1 MQLLQN
7 KLAVVTGSSS
17 GIGRAIAIELASSG
31 ANVIVHAAQDADGA
45 QKTATAVQE
54 QGRQCK
60 VILADIADAEQRNA
74 LVNES
79 WSVLGP
85 VDIWVNNAGADVLTG
100 EAAKW
105 SFERKLQRLW
115 EVDVVGTIAISRD
128 VGARMHQMEP
138 NAENTP
144 SIVNI
149 GWDQAAVGM
158 GGESGELFATSK
170 GAIMAFTKSLAR
182 SLAPKVRVNCVAPGW
197 IKTKW
202 GDDAPEYWN
211 QRAISESLLQRWG
224 RPEDVA
230 KTIRHVVSPDA
241 AFISGQIL
249 NVNGGYRG
257 EIQNPQ

>member
-17 GIGRAIAIELASSG
+17 GIGRAIAIELAKCG

-45 QKTATAVQE
+45 RNTAAAIE
-54 QGRQCK
+54 KQGRQTK
-60 VILADIADAEQRNA
+60 VILADVSDERQRGK

-79 WSVLGP
+79 WDTFGP

-100 EAAKW
+100 DAAAW
-105 SFERKLQRLW
+105 SFERKLHRLW
-115 EVDVVGTIAISRD
+115 EVDVAGTLAISRD
-128 VGARMHQMEP
+128 VGARMLQMAP
-138 NAENTP
+138 QPKSPP

-158 GGESGELFATSK
+158 SGESGELFATSK

-202 GDDAPEYWN
+202 GDDAPDYWN
-211 QRAISESLLQRWG
+211 NRAVSESLLERWG
-224 RPEDVA
+224 QPEDVA
-230 KTIRHVVSPDA
+230 KTVRYVVSPDA
-241 AFISGQIL
+241 SFISGQVL